1 MPLAE
6 LLMERFKRKTR
17 AVENPLITSV
27 GTTATLILK
36 NNPNRLAF
44 IIHNLGAYPVFLGF
58 TSDVSITKGARIDPN
73 GGAYSMIWDE
83 DFDATAW
90 AIWAIA
96 DGGTSAVYTIE
107 IVEYS
112 RA

>member
-1 MPLAE
+1 MPLAD
-6 LLMERFKRKTR
+6 LLKERFKVRTR
-17 AVENPLITSV
+17 AIENPLVTSV
-27 GTTATLILK
+27 GTIATLILK

-44 IIHNLGAYPVFLGF
+44 IIHNLGAFPIFLGF
-58 TSDVSITKGARIDPN
+58 ASDVSPTKGARIDAN